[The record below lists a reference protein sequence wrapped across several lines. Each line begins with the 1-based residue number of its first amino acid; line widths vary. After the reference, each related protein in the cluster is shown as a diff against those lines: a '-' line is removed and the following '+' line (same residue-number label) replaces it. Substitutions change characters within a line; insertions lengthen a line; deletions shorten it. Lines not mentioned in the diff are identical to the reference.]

1 MITNLHILW
10 SIHCWPISISRLPLE
25 APEDEIEEIAV
36 EKQSKESKK
45 ENAWEPEREADG
57 TYQIKKNFEK
67 TEKVLPDQ
75 VIYLKVGL
83 LK

>member
-1 MITNLHILW
+1 M
-10 SIHCWPISISRLPLE
+10 
-25 APEDEIEEIAV
+25 EENAV
-36 EKQSKESKK
+36 QKQSEESKK